1 MVSMTDVDLDKAP
14 PLSADDRLALYEM
27 AARYARSQD
36 LLDVE
41 AYLSNLA
48 PGARVT
54 DTKGEQFVG
63 HQALRARFE
72 RRRELYPEPRQHFI
86 GQPWIEGD
94 SRRCVMHMYWIVILR
109 RPDDTRVLKQFGEY
123 VDKCI
128 KVDGRWLVEDRRIEE
143 WPT

>member
-1 MVSMTDVDLDKAP
+1 MNEAA

-27 AARYARSQD
+27 AARYARAQD

-41 AYLSNLA
+41 GYLANLA
-48 PGARVT
+48 PHARVT

-63 HQALRARFE
+63 HEALRARFE

-86 GQPWIEGD
+86 GQPWIEGN
-94 SRRCVMHMYWIVILR
+94 SARCVMHMYWIVILR

-123 VDKCI
+123 VDTCI
-128 KVDGRWLVEDRRIEE
+128 KVDGRWLVEDRRIDE